1 MPKTTPTFFE
11 FDDYTLI
18 PKERLLYRRGE
29 TLNVKG
35 KDFDVLVFLVENAG
49 TLISKEEFLDEVW
62 PDESVEEGNVT
73 TCISKLRKALNDD
86 SKNPEFIKVIPG
98 HGYRFLKEVKNR
110 YSSFSKR
117 DTEEPS
123 EADDA
128 TSFESKAVL
137 EDTKRMAKR
146 RPNSQRFM
154 WRGFTYALT
163 SIAALFAGYWMQLEP
178 AEIDD
183 YLILAIPSITSIFF
197 FMCYAERF
205 PPPDLE
211 NTEVEITVRYDA
223 IRNYALVAFLLI
235 VIALIP
241 TYFLPYNFSFS
252 LVLSLLVLGGLH
264 VSYGIFLFR
273 DKNAKTLPSIRHQL
287 VWPVILLIGFSLYF
301 GLSFHALSD
310 SSIALVPIALVLIL
324 FFLTR
329 NLSKTKFLVV
339 SLAYFLLLTIAATLA
354 SEYWIV
360 ARDLLL
366 MQFCII
372 VSAYLA
378 VFESWKITSDIAR
391 KEQNVV
397 LMDQDK
403 AELYSL
409 GALTALMLSI
419 WALPFFFIFSQYG
432 SLFLAFFGVHAFFA
446 FVIWIYLGRGEK
458 LKFKHWGYGKI
469 VAGLTFILLLVMVT
483 IQNSLPNQD
492 SGITIANWGAFF
504 FIFVLSILIALPL
517 IFRLRDEKVAVV
529 FSDRINFTRALSLM
543 ASLTCLILL
552 FLSDVFEKG
561 TLFQAKAQLAFAFYF
576 VSACLCII
584 ASVINFFSKPGF
596 GKAILS
602 SFVGFLIL
610 SRVVTT
616 MLISLAVFLPSVYVG
631 NSLLDSSYFA
641 LPFLLSAIGGFSL
654 NDYFDVDKDLI
665 NKPYRAI
672 PSGRISKQFVLLFSM
687 LSIGFGIGT
696 AIFVSMTGFQLTVY
710 LFCIAGVATYNVF
723 VTYLSLTKT
732 FLTSAVSSLPILFS
746 VVVFDYP
753 SAFLFLPIAASCFVL
768 GREWLMDIRDIDGD
782 SEGRL
787 VTIPMKLGS
796 SNTAV
801 LGFGLQLL
809 GALLLL
815 PLVFFE
821 RSAISITLFLL
832 IIASVAVLIPL
843 WSIRSGMFQRRAIQ
857 MLWLPMFLGLLFFAV

>member
-1 MPKTTPTFFE
+1 MPKATPTYFE
-11 FDDYTLI
+11 FDDYALI
-18 PKERLLYRRGE
+18 PKERLLYYRGE
-29 TLNVKG
+29 TVDVKG
-35 KDFDVLVFLVENAG
+35 KDFDVLVCLVENDG
-49 TLISKEEFLDEVW
+49 SLVSKRKFLDEVW
-62 PDESVEEGNVT
+62 PNESVEEGNIT
-73 TCISKLRKALNDD
+73 TCISKLRKAIGDD
-86 SKNPEFIKVIPG
+86 PNKPQFIKVIPG
-98 HGYRFLKEVKNR
+98 HGYRFLKKVKKR
-110 YSSFSKR
+110 YSSFSER
-117 DTEEPS
+117 DTEVAS
-123 EADDA
+123 AAIDEAPGA
-128 TSFESKAVL
+128 ESTA
-137 EDTKRMAKR
+137 R

-163 SIAALFAGYWMQLEP
+163 SIAALFAGYWMQDQP
-178 AEIDD
+178 AKNDD
-183 YLILAIPSITSIFF
+183 YFILAIPSITSIFF

-235 VIALIP
+235 LMALIP
-241 TYFLPYNFSFS
+241 TYYVPYDFSFS
-252 LVLSLLVLGGLH
+252 LVLTLMVLGGLH
-264 VSYGIFLFR
+264 VSYGIFLFH
-273 DKNAKTLPSIRHQL
+273 DKNAKALPPIRHQL

-310 SSIALVPIALVLIL
+310 SSIALVPIGLVLIL
-324 FFLTR
+324 FFATR
-329 NLSKTKFLVV
+329 NHSKAKFLVV
-339 SLAYFLLLTIAATLA
+339 SLAYFLLLTIAATLT
-354 SEYWIV
+354 SEYWLV

-366 MQFCII
+366 MQFCVI

-391 KEQNVV
+391 REENVD
-397 LMDQDK
+397 LIDPSK

-409 GALTALMLSI
+409 AALAALMLSI

-432 SLFLAFFGVHAFFA
+432 SLFLAFFGVHAFFV
-446 FVIWIYLGRGEK
+446 FIIWNYLGQGEK

-469 VAGLTFILLLVMVT
+469 AAGLTFILLLVLVT

-492 SGITIANWGAFF
+492 SGITIANWSAFF
-504 FIFVLSILIALPL
+504 FIFVLSTLIALPL

-529 FSDRINFTRALSLM
+529 FSDRINFTRALSLI

-561 TLFQAKAQLAFAFYF
+561 TLFQAKTQLAFAFYF
-576 VSACLCII
+576 LSACLCII
-584 ASVINFFSKPGF
+584 ASVINFFTKKPGF

-602 SFVGFLIL
+602 SFVGFVIL

-616 MLISLAVFLPSVYVG
+616 LLISLAVFLPSVYVG
-631 NSLLDSSYFA
+631 NSLLKSTYFA

-654 NDYFDVDKDLI
+654 NDYFDADKDLI

-672 PSGRISKQFVLLFSM
+672 PSGRLSKQFVLFASM
-687 LSIGFGIGT
+687 LSIGLGIGT
-696 AIFVSMTGFQLTVY
+696 AFLISNTGFQLTVY
-710 LFCIAGVATYNVF
+710 LICIAGVATYNVF

-753 SAFLFLPIAASCFVL
+753 SAYLFLPIAASCFVL
-768 GREWLMDIRDIDGD
+768 GREWLMDIRDMDGD
-782 SEGRL
+782 SQSRL

-796 SNTAV
+796 SKTAV

-821 RSAISITLFLL
+821 RSAISIALFFL
-832 IIASVAVLIPL
+832 IVASVVVLVPL